1 MGDRESFSVRKQK
14 IVNVRIEKGVYDI
27 LEHVAKAR
35 GENVSIF
42 VRRAIIRELAELGY
56 LPEEIRKAFGIKY
69 GPK

>member
-1 MGDRESFSVRKQK
+1 MKLFDAKKQK
-14 IVNVRIEKGVYDI
+14 VIGIRIEKEIYDI

-42 VRRAIIRELAELGY
+42 VRRAVIKELAELGY

-69 GPK
+69 DHHR